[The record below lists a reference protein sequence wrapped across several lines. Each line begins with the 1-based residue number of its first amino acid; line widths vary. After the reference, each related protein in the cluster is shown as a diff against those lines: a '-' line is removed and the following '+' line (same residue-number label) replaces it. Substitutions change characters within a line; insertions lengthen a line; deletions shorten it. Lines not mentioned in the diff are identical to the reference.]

1 MKSQEKR
8 VEYLTIRPV
17 PVEGG
22 DASVLAGGDEGSP
35 RRVDGVEGPG
45 VLFVQNLTRPVAS
58 VAVGAV
64 DSVVRLLGHF
74 VKVPVKPAISLRHL
88 IVEPNV
94 VELMY
99 SQLSN
104 KSTGTTEKNHPKIG
118 G

>member
-1 MKSQEKR
+1 MKSQQKR
-8 VEYLTIRPV
+8 VEYVTIRPV

-22 DASVLAGGDEGSP
+22 DASVLSGGEEGSP

-74 VKVPVKPAISLRHL
+74 VKVPMKPTISFRHL
-88 IVEPNV
+88 IVGFNV
-94 VELMY
+94 VELM
-99 SQLSN
+99 
-104 KSTGTTEKNHPKIG
+104 
-118 G
+118 